1 MDLIHI
7 LLAEDEPQLAQILHD
22 TLADV
27 GFRVTSARDGVEAL
41 ELYGQEHPDIL
52 VVDVMMPRMDG
63 FELVRRIRRGD
74 QQTPVLF
81 LTARSATEDVVAGFE
96 LGADDYLKKP
106 FGMRELIVR
115 VQNLVRRRPA
125 QDRPSSPHSLQGG
138 EDRHGEKASL
148 SVGDVLIDSDGSGV
162 YTFGSFLLDATQQR
176 LTHVLTGAV
185 TDLSHR
191 EAEILRALCQ
201 HRGEV
206 VESRG
211 LLLALWGDDSIWN
224 ARSLHVFITKLR
236 HHLHQDPSLRIVNVR
251 GVGYKLLD

>member
-1 MDLIHI
+1 MKLLVIEDEEGLREALITSLSGEGYQAEGADNGADGLDMILTGLYDLII
-7 LLAEDEPQLAQILHD
+7 L
-22 TLADV
+22 
-27 GFRVTSARDGVEAL
+27 
-41 ELYGQEHPDIL
+41 DIML
-52 VVDVMMPRMDG
+52 PRMDG
-63 FELVRRIRRGD
+63 FELVRRIRRVD

-125 QDRPSSPHSLQGG
+125 QGRPSSPHSPQGG
-138 EDRHGEKASL
+138 EDRHGEKALL

>member
-1 MDLIHI
+1 MEPIHI

-22 TLADV
+22 TLTGE
-27 GFRVTSARDGVEAL
+27 GFCVTTARDGVEAL

-125 QDRPSSPHSLQGG
+125 QFRPS
-138 EDRHGEKASL
+138 
-148 SVGDVLIDSDGSGV
+148 
-162 YTFGSFLLDATQQR
+162 
-176 LTHVLTGAV
+176 
-185 TDLSHR
+185 
-191 EAEILRALCQ
+191 
-201 HRGEV
+201 
-206 VESRG
+206 
-211 LLLALWGDDSIWN
+211 
-224 ARSLHVFITKLR
+224 
-236 HHLHQDPSLRIVNVR
+236 
-251 GVGYKLLD
+251 